1 MQGPAGTHDN
11 EHACTSGLEGNSCC
25 RDDFQR
31 GMFRHSRGMITANL
45 PPISSESSVAPA
57 ALHSGMC
64 CSPPCCVSVFCPTYV
79 YRDLCCMRWDCV
91 PRERSAHVPPT
102 HTPGVSPSRHPG
114 VCKGLVGLSIM
125 TCCPAGHP
133 RTHAK
138 VHGFICGGVCHLAR
152 GLIAGVRRATSQVGA
167 QYIMVA
173 CGACGGHCDWGG

>member
-1 MQGPAGTHDN
+1 MGTHDN

-45 PPISSESSVAPA
+45 PPISLESSVAPA

-64 CSPPCCVSVFCPTYV
+64 CSLPCCIPVLFCPIYV
-79 YRDLCCMRWDCV
+79 YRDLCYMRWVCA
-91 PRERSAHVPPT
+91 PRGRSAHVPPT
-102 HTPGVSPSRHPG
+102 HIPGVSPSKHPG

-133 RTHAK
+133 RTHAQDAW
-138 VHGFICGGVCHLAR
+138 VHIWGCSSPDSRVNCWHASCHESGGRPVHN
-152 GLIAGVRRATSQVGA
+152 V
-167 QYIMVA
+167 
-173 CGACGGHCDWGG
+173 